1 MSDFI
6 KKPAFEI
13 SRRVE
18 IRGTYA
24 WFVVLTP
31 VEAAQRSLED
41 FVAELSAV
49 LDQPVRIVH
58 GMTVPLER
66 LRIKLH
72 QPSGDP
78 VVIPDLNQAD
88 ADHWRALDVNRSG
101 YLRRGPVVLW
111 LSSVG
116 LTSLCE
122 FAPNI
127 RSFIGGSIFYLGAY
141 GEAMTVKERE
151 QRISELELHFQMT
164 SKDVILRA
172 ESGTLP
178 TEPHFVEWL
187 GCGYF
192 RTTANARGM
201 SEFG

>member
-1 MSDFI
+1 MRDFI
-6 KKPAFEI
+6 EEPAFEI

-24 WFVVLTP
+24 WFVVLKPAEDT
-31 VEAAQRSLED
+31 ERTLED
-41 FVAELSAV
+41 FIAELSAV
-49 LDQPVRIVH
+49 LDRPVRIVP

-66 LRIKLH
+66 LRIELH
-72 QPSGDP
+72 QSAGDP
-78 VVIPDLNQAD
+78 VVIPDLDQAD
-88 ADHWRALDVNRSG
+88 ADRWRALDVNRSG

-127 RSFIGGSIFYLGAY
+127 RSFIGGSIFYLGAN
-141 GEAMTVKERE
+141 GEAMTVAECK
-151 QRISELELHFQMT
+151 QRISELELHFNMT
-164 SKDVILRA
+164 SADVILRA

-187 GCGYF
+187 VLLG
-192 RTTANARGM
+192 RGDLV
-201 SEFG
+201 

>member
-1 MSDFI
+1 MRDFI
-6 KKPAFEI
+6 EEPAFEI

-24 WFVVLTP
+24 WFVVLKPAEDT
-31 VEAAQRSLED
+31 ERTLED
-41 FVAELSAV
+41 FIAELSAV
-49 LDQPVRIVH
+49 LDRPVRIIH

-66 LRIKLH
+66 LRIELH
-72 QPSGDP
+72 QPACDP
-78 VVIPDLNQAD
+78 VVIPDLDQAD
-88 ADHWRALDVNRSG
+88 ADRWRALDVNRSG

-111 LSSVG
+111 LPSVG

-127 RSFIGGSIFYLGAY
+127 RSFIGGSIFYLGST
-141 GEAMTVKERE
+141 GEAMTGDECE
-151 QRISELELHFQMT
+151 ERISELELHFDMT
-164 SKDVILRA
+164 SRDVILRA

-187 GCGYF
+187 VLLG
-192 RTTANARGM
+192 RGDLV
-201 SEFG
+201 